1 MPEPFPIG
9 WVPREVPLAPVA
21 VVGRGPVA
29 RLLLARLRALPDD
42 RLARLEGGTAES
54 LTIVMGKAD
63 DLPWVDGVT
72 YLGREPAAADLVV
85 PTTSAAAAPAALV
98 EAALRRQAT
107 RTGAAFAGP
116 FAVLLD
122 PLTIVP
128 LASLRRI
135 DRAALEG

>member
-1 MPEPFPIG
+1 MPDPFPIA
-9 WVPREVPLAPVA
+9 WIPRDVPLVPVA

-29 RLLLARLRALPDD
+29 RLLLDRLRALPDE
-42 RLARLEGGTAES
+42 RLARLEGGSAES
-54 LTIVMGKAD
+54 LAIVMGAAD

-72 YLGREPAAADLVV
+72 YLGRDPAAADLVV
-85 PTTSAAAAPAALV
+85 PTTKAATAPAPLV
-98 EAALRRQAT
+98 EAALRRQAESA
-107 RTGAAFAGP
+107 GGPFAGP

-135 DRAALEG
+135 DRAALVD